1 MTFLAKTTK
10 DGKLQWATPYNESR
24 WLDFCQKN
32 DKELRIEVAKNPVS
46 NALRNYYWGAVLPT
60 VRQTIHEWEYLAD
73 EDLNQI
79 LKKNFNGFT
88 FYNVFTKRTEKVGRS
103 AMSGESNTAR
113 AMQFVERIGE
123 WLASE
128 YGVELPSVDE
138 YKQKLDSAEL
148 RVKII

>member
-1 MTFLAKTTK
+1 MTTFLAKTTK
-10 DGKLQWATPYNESR
+10 DGQLLWSTPYNEAR
-24 WLDFCQKN
+24 WRDFCKTN

-46 NALRNYYWGAVLPT
+46 NALRNYFWGAVIPT
-60 VRQTIHEWEYLAD
+60 VRQTIHEWEYLDD

-113 AMQFVERIGE
+113 AMLFVERIGE

-128 YGVELPSVDE
+128 YGVELPSPDE
-138 YKQKLDSAEL
+138 FKQKMDMAEL
-148 RVKII
+148 RQ